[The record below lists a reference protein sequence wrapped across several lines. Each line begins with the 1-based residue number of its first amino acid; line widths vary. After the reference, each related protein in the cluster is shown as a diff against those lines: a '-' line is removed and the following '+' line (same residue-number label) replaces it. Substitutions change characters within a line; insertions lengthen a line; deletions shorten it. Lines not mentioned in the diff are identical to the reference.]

1 LARIVSALVRYG
13 GEYVKRTEAE
23 YTEQV
28 RGRLERQLKR
38 RAKELGY
45 EVVKAADG
53 PGSGASDNPLS
64 VPPDPP
70 ASE

>member
-1 LARIVSALVRYG
+1 MKPIPAATAHKLARIVYALVRYG

-45 EVVKAADG
+45 EVRKIEGPSQDAAV
-53 PGSGASDNPLS
+53 GA
-64 VPPDPP
+64 
-70 ASE
+70 